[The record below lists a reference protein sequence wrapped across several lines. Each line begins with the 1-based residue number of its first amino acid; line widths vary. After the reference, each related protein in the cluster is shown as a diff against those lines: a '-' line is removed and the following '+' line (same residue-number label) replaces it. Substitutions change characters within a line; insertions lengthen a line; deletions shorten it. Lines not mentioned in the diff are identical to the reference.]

1 MKKLLYLSMAA
12 LLMLTAASCEKDNV
26 ISVEGT
32 TWRTTIQGLYN
43 STREHTLIFSA
54 DDNTVTWKIDG
65 SPITGTFA
73 YSENHE
79 EVLLSGLKDKNYT
92 LTKAYKSKKPGRLAV
107 VAAVGSSDTSFT
119 TFVFDKE

>member
-12 LLMLTAASCEKDNV
+12 LMMLTAVSCKKDNV

-32 TWRTTIQGLYN
+32 TWQTTVTFLYS
-43 STREHTLIFSA
+43 STTKHTLVFSA
-54 DDNTVTWKIDG
+54 DDNTVTWKIDDY
-65 SPITGTFA
+65 PINGTYA